1 MGFRLVLYL
10 HFHPCWHALQLQR
23 RYPSETYIPFVG
35 VGHVGHVG
43 HVGVRPSLQWMEAN
57 PVLEPPLPSESCV
70 RAVFMG

>member
-1 MGFRLVLYL
+1 MMPQCPAKPLTSAQVSQWDLGHVG
-10 HFHPCWHALQLQR
+10 HVWH
-23 RYPSETYIPFVG
+23 VW
-35 VGHVGHVG
+35 HVGHVG